1 MESKSKFTMIDE
13 PFICEVCGKKVNSLG
28 YTARDHCP
36 YCLSSKHVD
45 INPGDRAE
53 KCHGTLK
60 PIAIEPSKKGTHKIV
75 YKCLKCGMQKKN
87 IAAKDDNFDLIL
99 KIMSNPVSFNQK

>member
-1 MESKSKFTMIDE
+1 METKSKFTMIDE
-13 PFICEVCGKKVNSLG
+13 PFICDVCGREVKPLG

-75 YKCLKCGMQKKN
+75 YKCLK
-87 IAAKDDNFDLIL
+87 
-99 KIMSNPVSFNQK
+99 